1 MKCARHVHGTFI
13 SRHLGVEWVVYAGN
27 RLFHRAVCSRHM
39 FCQMHLFICSY
50 KCIMMLTN
58 AINRLQIDL
67 SRRWI
72 DDWSMPQRWISV
84 DSTPL
89 QRWVPLLTRC
99 DIIWDEAF
107 LKWNWA
113 LFLTLLFKC
122 TGFIMCNNWS
132 TFENDARQVIGL
144 LSAVATAS
152 VQRCIGY
159 LLCIIFHKHDYVEF
173 TVIISWSIHD
183 GELWCIL
190 LFACIY
196 SFLLSLLHFDSWLS
210 NGSVSY
216 GHGELD

>member
-39 FCQMHLFICSY
+39 FCQMHLFVCSY

-72 DDWSMPQRWISV
+72 DDCSMPQRWISV

-113 LFLTLLFKC
+113 LFLTLYSNVLVSLCGITDQRLKMMHSRWLVFC
-122 TGFIMCNNWS
+122 RPLQRRRFNVVLVTCCVSFSTNMIMLN
-132 TFENDARQVIGL
+132 L
-144 LSAVATAS
+144 L
-152 VQRCIGY
+152 
-159 LLCIIFHKHDYVEF
+159 L
-173 TVIISWSIHD
+173 
-183 GELWCIL
+183 
-190 LFACIY
+190 
-196 SFLLSLLHFDSWLS
+196 
-210 NGSVSY
+210 
-216 GHGELD
+216 